1 MAKNKDNNKTV
12 GFKAAT
18 QVNGIDA
25 GTDDTSVQS
34 IISLSDVTGSMI
46 RTPSTSG
53 SIG

>member
-1 MAKNKDNNKTV
+1 MTNRGASYRLLAKNKDNNKTV

-34 IISLSDVTGSMI
+34 VDNL
-46 RTPSTSG
+46 PL
-53 SIG
+53 